1 MGQRTRV
8 RFQNKGHN
16 ALSIVLTYFLT
27 ITYVVFLMDEDTN
40 YEKFEDKQYNIVHF
54 DKDSIDMKEKM
65 TIIAYSLFRN
75 KDN

>member
-40 YEKFEDKQYNIVHF
+40 YENEILSLFEDKQYNIVHF
-54 DKDSIDMKEKM
+54 DNDSIDMKGK
-65 TIIAYSLFRN
+65 N
-75 KDN
+75 DNYRIFFI